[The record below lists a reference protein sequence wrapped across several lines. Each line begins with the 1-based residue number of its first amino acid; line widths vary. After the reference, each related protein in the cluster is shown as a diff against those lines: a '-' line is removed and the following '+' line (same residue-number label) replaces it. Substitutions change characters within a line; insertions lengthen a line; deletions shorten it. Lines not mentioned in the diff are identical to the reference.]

1 MQTGRRGPAS
11 PATDLNRDES
21 DDLRKERDVAELKD
35 LAASE
40 RRGGTITS
48 RFNPSTNGSPKGPA
62 TTPVRTT
69 DVTGPRPTP
78 TTERPPWRVFQFA
91 LALAALL
98 VVWYG
103 VTIKSS
109 TLLTIEALIGTAT
122 ASVGGLL
129 GFLFGIPRTTRP
141 RSADPS
147 GANDGRRDTTATPY
161 EPSNNLEQVA
171 DWLTKILVGVGLV
184 ELGTLGTALAKV
196 GDQVAK
202 AVTPA
207 PTGTAVVTEVVIIT
221 FATIGFLA
229 SFLWTRI
236 YYGGIQARADSD
248 IVNWVAS
255 KLEDQE
261 TRIDRA
267 DKVAQKLASGKLLPG
282 GAAAPAPIVTATMAT
297 PTGSVAITAE
307 QEMPTGET
315 AVAMPPDLPEALR
328 QQVDHFLHS
337 GAAWNDDTVVRI
349 FGNQPSELNGRSL
362 SGEITVQ
369 YEKALVIR
377 LVAERHEGP
386 PFGNDVTFLLHP
398 TFHARIRTIPVE
410 GDDRA
415 ELEIYCTGWFT
426 AGAILDAGQTLLEY
440 DLRKLPGA
448 PEWFKKG

>member
-1 MQTGRRGPAS
+1 MA
-11 PATDLNRDES
+11 D
-21 DDLRKERDVAELKD
+21 LKD
-35 LAASE
+35 LAVSE

-48 RFNPSTNGSPKGPA
+48 RFNPSTNGSPKGSAAAPA
-62 TTPVRTT
+62 RTT
-69 DVTGPRPTP
+69 DDTGPRPTP
-78 TTERPPWRVFQFA
+78 TSERPPWRVFQFA
-91 LALAALL
+91 LALASLL

-141 RSADPS
+141 RAADTP
-147 GANDGRRDTTATPY
+147 GTNDGRRDTTATPY

-282 GAAAPAPIVTATMAT
+282 GAAAPAPTVTATMPT
-297 PTGSVAITAE
+297 PASNVAITAE

-315 AVAMPPDLPEALR
+315 AVAMPPDLPETVR
-328 QQVDHFLHS
+328 QQVDRFLHT
-337 GAAWNDDTVVRI
+337 GAAWDDDTVVRI

-426 AGAILDAGQTLLEY
+426 AGAILDEGQTLLEY
-440 DLRKLPGA
+440 DLRKVPGA

>member
-1 MQTGRRGPAS
+1 
-11 PATDLNRDES
+11 
-21 DDLRKERDVAELKD
+21 
-35 LAASE
+35 
-40 RRGGTITS
+40 
-48 RFNPSTNGSPKGPA
+48 
-62 TTPVRTT
+62 
-69 DVTGPRPTP
+69 
-78 TTERPPWRVFQFA
+78 
-91 LALAALL
+91 
-98 VVWYG
+98 
-103 VTIKSS
+103 
-109 TLLTIEALIGTAT
+109 
-122 ASVGGLL
+122 
-129 GFLFGIPRTTRP
+129 
-141 RSADPS
+141 
-147 GANDGRRDTTATPY
+147 
-161 EPSNNLEQVA
+161 LEQVA

-236 YYGGIQARADSD
+236 YYGGIQARADND

-267 DKVAQKLASGKLLPG
+267 DKVAEKLASGKLLPG
-282 GAAAPAPIVTATMAT
+282 GAPAPGPAATATT
-297 PTGSVAITAE
+297 PAGTVTVTAE
-307 QEMPTGET
+307 QEVPAGE
-315 AVAMPPDLPEALR
+315 AAAMPPDLPESLR
-328 QQVDHFLHS
+328 QQVDRFLHT
-337 GAAWNDDTVVRI
+337 GADWDDDTVVRI
-349 FGNQPSELNGRSL
+349 FGNHPSELNGRSL
-362 SGEITVQ
+362 SGEITAQ

-377 LVAERHEGP
+377 LVAERHAGP
-386 PFGNDVTFLLHP
+386 ALGNDVTFLLHP
-398 TFHARIRTIPVE
+398 TFHVRARTIPVE

-426 AGAILDAGQTLLEY
+426 AGALLDGGQTFLEY

>member
-1 MQTGRRGPAS
+1 VS
-11 PATDLNRDES
+11 
-21 DDLRKERDVAELKD
+21 ELKD
-35 LAASE
+35 LATGE
-40 RRGGTITS
+40 RRGVTTVS
-48 RFNPSTNGSPKGPA
+48 RFNPFTNVTSNGSGAAPVLA
-62 TTPVRTT
+62 TDTA
-69 DVTGPRPTP
+69 GPRPAQTS
-78 TTERPPWRVFQFA
+78 ERPPWRVFQFA
-91 LALAALL
+91 LALAAVL

-103 VTIKSS
+103 VTVQSW
-109 TLLTIEALIGTAT
+109 TLLTIEAMIGTAT

-129 GFLFGIPRTTRP
+129 GFLFGIPRTTRA
-141 RSADPS
+141 RTADGS
-147 GANDGRRDTTATPY
+147 GATDGRRESTATPY

-184 ELGTLGTALAKV
+184 ELGTLGTALARI

-202 AVTPA
+202 AVNPP
-207 PTGTAVVTEVVIIT
+207 PTGTAVVTEVIVIT

-267 DKVAQKLASGKLLPG
+267 DKVAEKLASGKLVPG
-282 GAAAPAPIVTATMAT
+282 GPSVSTPAPSPASAPGSSTATPAST
-297 PTGSVAITAE
+297 VAVTAE
-307 QEMPTGET
+307 QEMPTTSET
-315 AVAMPPDLPEALR
+315 EAAVVPADLPESLR
-328 QQVDHFLHS
+328 AQVDRFLHTGS
-337 GAAWNDDTVVRI
+337 DRDDDTVVRI
-349 FGNQPSELNGRSL
+349 FGSHPSEANGRSL

-377 LVAERHEGP
+377 LMVERHEGSP
-386 PFGNDVTFLLHP
+386 LEKDVTFLLHP
-398 TFHARIRTIPVE
+398 TFHARTRTIAVDD
-410 GDDRA
+410 DDRA

-426 AGAILDAGQTLLEY
+426 AGAIADAGATLLEY

-448 PEWFKKG
+448 PAWFKKG